1 MSKASIPTRL
11 QSLLANIEGVST
23 IEIAV
28 MLPIFMS
35 VAMYGIEVANM
46 ASANMQV
53 SQLATSVADNASR
66 LGQTDNSA
74 VTPTVSEAGIDS
86 VMIGAIRQ
94 GRVLR
99 NFEAN
104 GRIIL
109 SSLERHPD
117 EDVQWI
123 HWQRCAGNLDHASAY
138 GNDSTENGINGSEIT
153 GLGRFGRIT
162 APVGDAVMFVEVYYN
177 YTGIFGDMFVSPTVM
192 RQEAAFIVRDDRD
205 LMQDGDGVSGTGGSS
220 QC

>member
-1 MSKASIPTRL
+1 MSVASTSK
-11 QSLLANIEGVST
+11 SLRNPLSSNEGVST
-23 IEIAV
+23 IELAV
-28 MLPIFMS
+28 LLPVFMS
-35 VAMYGIEVANM
+35 VAMYGIEIANM
-46 ASANMQV
+46 ASANMQA

-74 VTPTVSEAGIDS
+74 VTPTVTEAGIDS
-86 VMIGAIRQ
+86 VMVGAIRQ
-94 GRVLR
+94 GRALR

-123 HWQRCAGNLDHASAY
+123 HWQRCAGSLEHASAY
-138 GNDSTENGINGSEIT
+138 GNDSTENGVNGSEIT
-153 GLGRFGRIT
+153 GLGRFGRIA
-162 APVGDAVMFVEVYYN
+162 APAGDAVMFVEVYYN
-177 YTGIFGDMFVSPTVM
+177 YTGIFGDMFVSPTIM